1 MSTAM
6 IATSFRVS
14 PMGDVPGNA
23 VSAFANCGR
32 AVAHRPC

>member
-14 PMGDVPGNA
+14 PM
-23 VSAFANCGR
+23 VSFKGSSPPMLR
-32 AVAHRPC
+32 VQELLRSH